1 MSLFTKDKF
10 FYRSFI
16 SLLAF
21 VALQNILIYSV
32 NLADTLMLG
41 AYSQNSLSGASLAN
55 QIQFLLQMIV
65 NAICD
70 GLLVLGAQYWGTK
83 RTQPIKRVMASA
95 LRFGAPFVA
104 VFFIACLFFPAQ
116 IIGIFTNEGAVIIQ
130 GAQYLRILSFTFPF
144 FFLTNIFIASQ
155 RAVENV
161 RFGMWLSII
170 ALVINI
176 TLNAIFIFGLLG
188 FPSMG
193 ATGAAIA
200 TLIARAIECA
210 VGFLYLLKKDKRLQ
224 MKIKDFFTVDPVLG
238 KDFIRITTPVVLSG
252 ASWGIA
258 MSVQTAILG
267 RLGSNVVSA
276 NAIATAVFQVCT
288 VIAYGGASASGII
301 IGKTVG
307 QGDFAKTKE
316 YTKTLQILFLILGAI
331 TCGFIL
337 LLRNPIVSFY
347 QNFSDFTAEALTLAN
362 AFITVLSI
370 TAIGTAYQVSCLT
383 GIVRSGG
390 NTKFVFYNDLIFMWG
405 LVLPLS
411 LLGAFVFH
419 WPPIIVFIILKSD
432 QILKCFVAVVYV
444 NSYRWIKKLTRPEVS

>member
-1 MSLFTKDKF
+1 MALFTKDRF

-16 SLLAF
+16 GLLAF

-65 NAICD
+65 NGICD
-70 GLLVLGAQYWGTK
+70 GLLVLGTQYWGTK
-83 RTQPIKRVMASA
+83 RTGPIKRVMASA
-95 LRFGAPFVA
+95 LRYGAPIVL
-104 VFFIACLFFPAQ
+104 VFFAAGVFFPAQ
-116 IIGIFTNEGAVIIQ
+116 IIGIFTNEGAVIAQ
-130 GAQYLRILSFTFPF
+130 GAEYLRILSFTFPF
-144 FFLTNIFIASQ
+144 FFITNIFISSQ

-161 RFGMWLSII
+161 RFGMWLSTIT
-170 ALVINI
+170 LTVNI
-176 TLNAIFIFGLLG
+176 SLNAILIFGLMG
-188 FPSMG
+188 FAPMG
-193 ATGAAIA
+193 AKGAAIA
-200 TLIARAIECA
+200 TLTARVIECIVA
-210 VGFLYLLKKDKRLQ
+210 FAYILKKDKRLQ
-224 MKIKDFFTVDPVLG
+224 MKVKDFFTIDPVLR
-238 KDFIRITTPVVLSG
+238 KDFIAITTPVVLSG

-267 RLGSNVVSA
+267 RLGSDVVSA

-288 VIAYGGASASGII
+288 VVAYGGASAAGIM
-301 IGKTVG
+301 IGKAVG

-316 YTKTLQILFLILGAI
+316 YTKTLQVLFLLLGII

-347 QNFSDFTAEALTLAN
+347 QNFSDFTPQALSLAN
-362 AFITVLSI
+362 GFITVLSI
-370 TAIGTAYQVSCLT
+370 TAIGTSYQVSCLT
-383 GIVRSGG
+383 GIVRGGG

-405 LVLPLS
+405 LVLPMS

-419 WPPIIVFIILKSD
+419 WPPIIIFIILKSD

-444 NSYRWIKKLTRPEVS
+444 NSYKWIRKLTRAEV